1 MNFNKKNMINF
12 KLEIGDV
19 LCFSGNHIHGSVQ
32 GEKKRI
38 NLETRTICVNDEKN
52 FVIPRNIDSYTNKK
66 KNQLV
71 LSINK
76 VICY

>member
-32 GEKKRI
+32 GEKKGLI
-38 NLETRTICVNDEKN
+38 LKLEQ
-52 FVIPRNIDSYTNKK
+52 FV
-66 KNQLV
+66 
-71 LSINK
+71 
-76 VICY
+76 